1 TGIKPVYVFDGKAPK
16 LKCGELEKRAE
27 RRTEAKDKLEE
38 AKELQNVE
46 DIEKLN
52 KRLVKVTRKHT
63 DDCKRLLQLLGIPI
77 VQAPSEAEAQC
88 AQLCKENLV
97 YAAAT
102 EDMDALTFGCPRL
115 IRNLTSG
122 QNEKV
127 KEYQIGKVLT
137 GLDITQD
144 QFIDLSI
151 LMGCDYC
158 SNIRGIGG
166 KKGLD
171 LIRKFGTIEG
181 ILKNKF
187 GIEEYVNVEIEYN
200 NRRIEPKK
208 EEQEQQDNNDDGVKK
223 NDNDDEQMEVI
234 KEENDEENLDSDQ
247 DIDEKNKVD
256 DDDEMEQTNA
266 DDSSSKKTK
275 SNRKQMVPENWP
287 FRGARKLF
295 QQPLVIENEITE
307 NDLKMK
313 DIDEDGMIKFLC
325 IENGFNEERVRK
337 SLKRARESKQKGAQT
352 RIDTFFK
359 MMPSSNSPN
368 KRSID
373 VKQSNGKKPTATNK
387 RVRRGR

>member
-1 TGIKPVYVFDGKAPK
+1 M
-16 LKCGELEKRAE
+16 EKRAE

-63 DDCKRLLQLLGIPI
+63 DDCKRLLVLLGIPI

-127 KEYQIGKVLT
+127 KEYQISKVLA
-137 GLDITQD
+137 GLDVTQD

-171 LIRKFGTIEG
+171 LIRKFDSIEG

-187 GIEEYVNVEIEYN
+187 GIEEYVDVEIEYS
-200 NRRIEPKK
+200 NRKIEPKK
-208 EEQEQQDNNDDGVKK
+208 EEQEEDTNGLAKK
-223 NDNDDEQMEVI
+223 NGDHPDEPIVSEMDTTTVTEIKQDDDIEG
-234 KEENDEENLDSDQ
+234 ENVEIHSNHSDDQ
-247 DIDEKNKVD
+247 DD
-256 DDDEMEQTNA
+256 DDDENMEKEKTPDN
-266 DDSSSKKTK
+266 STKKVQ
-275 SNRKQMVPENWP
+275 SNKRQQMVVPENWP

-295 QQPLVIENEITE
+295 QQPFVLENEITE

-313 DIDEDGMIKFLC
+313 DIDEEGMVKFLC
-325 IENGFNEERVRK
+325 IENGFSEDRVRK

-359 MMPSSNSPN
+359 MMPSVSSSISPN
-368 KRSID
+368 KRPLD
-373 VKQSNGKKPTATNK
+373 AKHSNGKKNSNTNNK
-387 RVRRGR
+387 RGRRGR